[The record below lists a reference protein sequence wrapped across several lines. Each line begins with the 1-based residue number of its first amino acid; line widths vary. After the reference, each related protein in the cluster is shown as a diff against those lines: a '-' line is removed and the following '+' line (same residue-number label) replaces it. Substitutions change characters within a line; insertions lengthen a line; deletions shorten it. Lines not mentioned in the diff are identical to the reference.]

1 MIYLTGDTHGEF
13 VNRLTPLRILDEN
26 RWTSNDKLI
35 VLGDFGLI
43 FFPRMEMFMDKISLE
58 REKIAFLESK
68 KYEILFIDGN
78 HECFPRLTTEFPQ
91 EERYGG
97 MVRRIGRNIFWLQ
110 RGQIY
115 EIEGSTFFCMGG
127 AYSIDKAH
135 RLAYDRSILEH
146 YENCPDIHISWWPQ
160 ELPAADEYKRATENL
175 LAHNKKVDYV
185 LSHQAPRSLIQLM
198 KHTPDPHDMELTGF
212 LDWIWY
218 EVKFK
223 HWFFGH
229 WHLDEEVHPKAT
241 ALYYDVV
248 DLPTED
254 N

>member
-1 MIYLTGDTHGEF
+1 
-13 VNRLTPLRILDEN
+13 
-26 RWTSNDKLI
+26 
-35 VLGDFGLI
+35 
-43 FFPRMEMFMDKISLE
+43 MEMFMDKISLE

>member
-1 MIYLTGDTHGEF
+1 MVHLTGDIHGAISERF
-13 VNRLTPLRILDEN
+13 TPEMMLGMKKWAEDDTLMI
-26 RWTSNDKLI
+26 
-35 VLGDFGLI
+35 LGDFGLI
-43 FFPRMEMFMDKISLE
+43 FYPRMELFSLQLAQEKEKIS
-58 REKIAFLESK
+58 FLESLK
-68 KYEILFIDGN
+68 TDVVFIDGN
-78 HECFPRLTTEFPQ
+78 HENFDRLTTEFP
-91 EERYGG
+91 EEARYGG
-97 MVRRIGRNIFWLQ
+97 TVRRIGRNISWLQ
-110 RGQIY
+110 RGQVY
-115 EIEGSTFFCMGG
+115 TIEDKTFFCMGG

-160 ELPAADEYKRATENL
+160 ELPSDEEYKRATENL

-198 KHTPDPHDMELTGF
+198 QHTPDPHDMELTGF

-218 EVKFK
+218 EVEFK

-248 DLPTED
+248 DLPK
-254 N
+254 